1 MRSDEELVRQIQCG
15 DEEAAEE
22 LVTRY
27 YASILRYCSWH
38 CSDHGKAEDL
48 TQETFYRVF
57 HSISGYQNHK
67 KFKSY
72 IYTIALH
79 LCIDESRRPP
89 MYSMEEGYEAAKEC
103 VYIRQVE
110 DQMEIT
116 ALMNCLTPVQRETV
130 ILYYG
135 EQLSYREIALIMGCN
150 LRTVQSRVRSAL
162 KIMRKSIKDRTIT
175 KE

>member
-15 DEEAAEE
+15 DEKAAED

-27 YASILRYCSWH
+27 YAPILRYCSWH
-38 CSDHGKAEDL
+38 CSDLSKAEDL

-57 HSISGYQNHK
+57 HSIPRYQNHK

-72 IYTIALH
+72 IYTIAHH

-89 MYSMEEGYEAAKEC
+89 MYSLEEGCETVKEC
-103 VYIRQVE
+103 AFMRQVE
-110 DQMEIT
+110 ERLEID
-116 ALMNCLTPVQRETV
+116 ALMSCLTPVQRETV

-135 EQLSYREIALIMGCN
+135 EQLSYREIAEIMRCN

-162 KIMRKSIKDRTIT
+162 KIMRRTIKDRTIP
-175 KE
+175 KK